1 MVSDSCTNAWPR
13 CLSSVWQ
20 LGKFLGAVGNVTIV
34 ASNLINAR
42 NDSYLGN
49 YTIDTYAIYTFAGG
63 ERVRTALPCRRYL
76 CPRRRISNITP
87 S

>member
-1 MVSDSCTNAWPR
+1 M
-13 CLSSVWQ
+13 
-20 LGKFLGAVGNVTIV
+20 GNVTIV

-76 CPRRRISNITP
+76 CPRRHISNKTP